1 MNNSSKN
8 YQSIQLC
15 INAYEAEFQDDWIEK
30 FDWSSEDSAKN
41 SVKHGQ
47 EKYCNFS
54 EFALS
59 T

>member
-30 FDWSSEDSAKN
+30 LDWSSEDSAKN
-41 SVKHGQ
+41 SVKHG
-47 EKYCNFS
+47 
-54 EFALS
+54 
-59 T
+59 